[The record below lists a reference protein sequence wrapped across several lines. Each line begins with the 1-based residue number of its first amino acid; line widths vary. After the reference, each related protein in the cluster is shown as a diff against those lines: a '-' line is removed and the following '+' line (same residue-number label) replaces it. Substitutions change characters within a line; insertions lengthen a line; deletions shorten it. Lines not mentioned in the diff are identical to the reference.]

1 MTIAETRG
9 SYLSMLRE
17 HVCVIVFTKKN
28 GEDRTMHCTLRK
40 DLVPENPTFANQ
52 AAEVTPS
59 PVKSIRKVN
68 ENIISVWDT
77 EQLGW
82 RSACVDSIKSITI
95 KPA

>member
-52 AAEVTPS
+52 VAEVPPS

-77 EQLGW
+77 ELSGW